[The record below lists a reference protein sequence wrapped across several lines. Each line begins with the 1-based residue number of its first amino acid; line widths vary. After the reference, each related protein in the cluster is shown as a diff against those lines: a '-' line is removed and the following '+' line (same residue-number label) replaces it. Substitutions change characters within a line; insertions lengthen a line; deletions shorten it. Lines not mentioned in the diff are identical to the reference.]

1 MNVNSDKIFENSQ
14 ELLAL
19 LSEADIATL
28 TLVLSQLTN
37 SSKYLNIIR
46 PYVKGAFDYSVKVPE
61 EIANTIRNELT
72 KYIIK
77 NNNKNNIL
85 PNLSDNFL
93 KELMSVGVGE
103 NVPDE
108 YVPMMKEELSL
119 NGNVLRDLHVE
130 KIKNNKNINNINVII
145 IGAGLCGI
153 LAGIKL
159 LQANIPFKIIE
170 KNNSIGG
177 TWFENSYP
185 GCGVDTPNHVYAYSF
200 EPSFSLE

>member
-153 LAGIKL
+153 LAGINFYKL
-159 LQANIPFKIIE
+159 IFLLK
-170 KNNSIGG
+170 
-177 TWFENSYP
+177 
-185 GCGVDTPNHVYAYSF
+185 
-200 EPSFSLE
+200 L

>member
-130 KIKNNKNINNINVII
+130 KIKNNKNINNIII
-145 IGAGLCGI
+145 
-153 LAGIKL
+153 
-159 LQANIPFKIIE
+159 
-170 KNNSIGG
+170 
-177 TWFENSYP
+177 
-185 GCGVDTPNHVYAYSF
+185 
-200 EPSFSLE
+200 